1 MIKKLRIL
9 LLKSFDNTLSQKE
22 KDELQK
28 GFADFPELVQ
38 EKEDISLLRDVLQK
52 RTYSFQQGFSNKILR
67 EIESLSSST
76 VQNPREYFE
85 TQLILLFRWVVPVG
99 TAAIILFLITVY
111 LTQGSIS
118 VNTITGIENLS
129 FSDAITLSFY
139 NY

>member
-9 LLKSFDNTLSQKE
+9 LLKSFDNNLSQKE